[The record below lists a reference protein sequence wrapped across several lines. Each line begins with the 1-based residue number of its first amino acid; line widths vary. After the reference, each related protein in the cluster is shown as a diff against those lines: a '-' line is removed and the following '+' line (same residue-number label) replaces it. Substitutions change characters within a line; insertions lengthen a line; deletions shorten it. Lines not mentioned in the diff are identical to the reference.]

1 MREQISVE
9 VKEKSISVE
18 SSYSAPFVEKAKWL
32 KGKWTGHFWSF
43 PIYSAHALHSLLI
56 ECYEH
61 EVPKL
66 LEVTENQRPM
76 PFQLNLVIDKKH
88 LLYQSEKSCLFCV
101 PEGHRLEGIKFWLP
115 KSFQNELVFSDQFMR
130 FTVSP
135 RFTIKGE
142 TEEGIRKEILHQDLK
157 EAFKD
162 QEEKE
167 KEYNF
172 ESYYRVKE
180 PEKIEFDPKEIEVDP
195 SLLR

>member
-1 MREQISVE
+1 MKEQISVKI
-9 VKEKSISVE
+9 KEKSVSVH
-18 SSYSAPFVEKAKWL
+18 SSYSAFFVEKAKWL
-32 KGKWTGHFWSF
+32 KGKWTGQFWSF
-43 PIYSAHALHSLLI
+43 PIYSAHALHALLI

-61 EVPKL
+61 EDPKL

-76 PFQLNLVIDKKH
+76 PFQLNLVIDKKY
-88 LLYQSEKSCLFCV
+88 LLYQSETSYLFIV
-101 PEGHRLEGIKFWLP
+101 PKGHRLEGIKFWLP
-115 KSFQNELVFSDQFMR
+115 KSFRNEMVFSDQFMR
-130 FTVSP
+130 LTVSP

-142 TEEGIRKEILHQDLK
+142 AGNGIRKEIIHQDLK

-162 QEEKE
+162 QEKKE

-180 PEKIEFDPKEIEVDP
+180 PEKIEFDPKEIEVDE